1 MLTRQWHQLKNLRQV
16 TSVLWLKAPAG
27 KKTGEAKLRE
37 ENKRLR
43 AEVRG
48 LKKGGPGEDKKA
60 SGPKE
65 SMKDKMA
72 RLRGNGWKEKE
83 INLERLVI
91 AFILIVI
98 ITEHSH
104 C

>member
-1 MLTRQWHQLKNLRQV
+1 MAPRMKDSSGPAKKRPMT
-16 TSVLWLKAPAG
+16 KAPAG
-27 KKTGEAKLRE
+27 KKTGESKLRE

-48 LKKGGPGEDKKA
+48 LKKGAAGDDKKA

-72 RLRGNGWKEKE
+72 RLRGMVGKKKK
-83 INLERLVI
+83 
-91 AFILIVI
+91 
-98 ITEHSH
+98 
-104 C
+104 

>member
-1 MLTRQWHQLKNLRQV
+1 MAPRMKDSSGPAKKRPMA
-16 TSVLWLKAPAG
+16 KAPAG
-27 KKTGEAKLRE
+27 KKTGESKLRE

-48 LKKGGPGEDKKA
+48 LKKGAAGDDKKA

-72 RLRGNGWKEKE
+72 RLRAMVGKKKK
-83 INLERLVI
+83 
-91 AFILIVI
+91 
-98 ITEHSH
+98 
-104 C
+104 

>member
-1 MLTRQWHQLKNLRQV
+1 MAPRMKDSSGPAKKRPV
-16 TSVLWLKAPAG
+16 AKAPAG
-27 KKTGEAKLRE
+27 RKTGESKLRE

-48 LKKGGPGEDKKA
+48 LKKGAAGDDKKA

-72 RLRGNGWKEKE
+72 RLRGMVGKKKK
-83 INLERLVI
+83 
-91 AFILIVI
+91 
-98 ITEHSH
+98 
-104 C
+104 

>member
-1 MLTRQWHQLKNLRQV
+1 MKDSSGPAKKRPV
-16 TSVLWLKAPAG
+16 AKAPAG
-27 KKTGEAKLRE
+27 RKTGESKLRE

-48 LKKGGPGEDKKA
+48 LKKGAAGDDKKA

-72 RLRGNGWKEKE
+72 RLRGMVGKKKK
-83 INLERLVI
+83 
-91 AFILIVI
+91 
-98 ITEHSH
+98 
-104 C
+104 